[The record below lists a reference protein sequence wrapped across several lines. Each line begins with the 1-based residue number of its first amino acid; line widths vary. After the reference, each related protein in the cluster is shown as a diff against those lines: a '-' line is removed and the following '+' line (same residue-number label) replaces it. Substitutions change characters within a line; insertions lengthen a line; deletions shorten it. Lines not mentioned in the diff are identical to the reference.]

1 MSHVQSAHLEKP
13 LGGRYKIINPLG
25 EGGFGQTFLAEDLHL
40 PDHPRCVVKQL
51 KPQATDAETWQT
63 ARRLFDM
70 EAQVLYKLG
79 NHEQIPR
86 LLAHF
91 EESQEFYLAQEFIAG
106 DTLTR
111 FLVEGQPWS
120 EVNVVTL
127 LQDIL
132 QVLVFVHQHHVIHRD
147 IKPANLICRG
157 EDGKM
162 VLIDFGAVKQVST
175 QLVNAETGKTQ
186 TIAIGTQ
193 GYMPSEQLAGNPRF
207 SSDVY
212 AVGMIGIQA
221 LTGIHP
227 HHLSFDPQTSE
238 INWHERATHVSSE
251 LIAILDRMVR
261 YDFRTRY
268 PTALET
274 LAALQSLPT
283 ASATPSV
290 LPQPITTPNAPDQ
303 VTVTLPHCANQPHSS
318 ISTSNATDDVTV
330 TLAHRALPPLSPVI
344 PATIPV
350 TLKTA
355 NTTEVAPAL
364 RERRSSG
371 LWLPTLG
378 GAIAAIAAMS
388 LGAALLKAQQSMP
401 LADEAPSSTASSVQ
415 TSFPEE
421 THSEFK
427 SPAPILT
434 PLPQPSTS
442 PIPSDKPAPSPK
454 PVNPSVREVTQPQLP
469 PIPITPPPSPSTRKV
484 TPSVR
489 VTSQTQ
495 PPPTPIAPPLS
506 KGNPPIPGISQP
518 RFRPPV
524 IGNQPTLDE
533 EVAREQELPTR
544 DVARQMKAAAKGQ
557 EREVKEANKQQEHR
571 DKKGADKDKPE
582 KEKD

>member
-40 PDHPRCVVKQL
+40 PNHPQCVVKQL
-51 KPQATDAETWQT
+51 KPQASDAETWQT

-91 EESQEFYLAQEFIAG
+91 EEGQEFYLAQELVAG
-106 DTLTR
+106 ETLTQ

-120 EVNVVTL
+120 EVNVATL

-132 QVLVFVHQHHVIHRD
+132 QVLAFVHQHRVIHRD
-147 IKPANLICRG
+147 IKPANLICRQ

-162 VLIDFGAVKQVST
+162 VLIDFGAVKQVSS
-175 QLVNAETGKTQ
+175 QLANAKAGKTQ

-238 INWHERATHVSSE
+238 INWHEHATHVSSE
-251 LIAILDRMVR
+251 LVAILDRMVR

-268 PTALET
+268 PTALE
-274 LAALQSLPT
+274 ALEAVRSLST
-283 ASATPSV
+283 VSATPSP
-290 LPQPITTPNAPDQ
+290 LPQPAAKPNAPDG
-303 VTVTLPHCANQPHSS
+303 VTVTLPHYGSQPQASVS
-318 ISTSNATDDVTV
+318 VSNALDDVTV

-355 NTTEVAPAL
+355 NTVQGTPAL

-388 LGAALLKAQQSMP
+388 LGAALLKAQQPVP
-401 LADEAPSSTASSVQ
+401 LANEAPNSTASSVR
-415 TSFPEE
+415 TSFPKE
-421 THSEFK
+421 THREFQP
-427 SPAPILT
+427 PAPILT
-434 PLPQPSTS
+434 PLPQPSTA
-442 PIPSDKPAPSPK
+442 PIPSDKPTSTSAK
-454 PVNPSVREVTQPQLP
+454 RVNPSVREVSQPQLP
-469 PIPITPPPSPSTRKV
+469 PIPITPPPSPPTRKV
-484 TPSVR
+484 NPSVR
-489 VTSQTQ
+489 GASQPQ
-495 PPPTPIAPPLS
+495 PTPIAPPLS
-506 KGNPPIPGISQP
+506 KGDPPISAISYPQ
-518 RFRPPV
+518 FHPPA
-524 IGNQPTLDE
+524 IGNQPPLDG
-533 EVAREQELPTR
+533 EVAREYKRPAR
-544 DVARQMKAAAKGQ
+544 DVEPQTKATAKAK
-557 EREVKEANKQQEHR
+557 EREATEVTKQQER
-571 DKKGADKDKPE
+571 RGKKAAEKDKPQ
-582 KEKD
+582 KGIK